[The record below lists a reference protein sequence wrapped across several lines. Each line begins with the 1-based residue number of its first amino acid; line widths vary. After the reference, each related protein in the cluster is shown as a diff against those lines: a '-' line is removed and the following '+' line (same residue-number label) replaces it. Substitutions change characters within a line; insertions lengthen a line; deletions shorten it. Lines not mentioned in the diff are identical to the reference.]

1 LRPGKVGMGRSQRC
15 FVMYP
20 FPFSFFL
27 VLSLSAPIVDASLV
41 GFHPYLSLFL
51 FTYLISPPLPFFS
64 SSVAFCAYVNYCTPH
79 ALIDTNIK
87 RAGYLLH
94 FISLPYLTP
103 LIPQVHRAI
112 LKYLPPQ
119 TLSCTRP
126 TVLAFRNIGVGGGG
140 KLLEACASG
149 ERPGTSMDIMMTVQA

>member
-1 LRPGKVGMGRSQRC
+1 MLT
-15 FVMYP
+15 
-20 FPFSFFL
+20 
-27 VLSLSAPIVDASLV
+27 IV
-41 GFHPYLSLFL
+41 HH
-51 FTYLISPPLPFFS
+51 T
-64 SSVAFCAYVNYCTPH
+64 